1 MSAMHRAYPPRNTNV
16 HDESGYTL
24 VEMLVA
30 MTVVMFIVLGSM
42 ALLRASSGLVK
53 TSTQLQDVNE
63 EARQAINRMSR
74 DLRQAKQIV
83 TAVNPDGATFDPT
96 HIVAI
101 RFQADFDGDQCIG
114 GVALPNRTISSPCLP
129 YNSSNPEDVS
139 YCFAPV
145 AGAAGQLYV
154 IDNQASGVTPV
165 SSTSSTCQGGQPI
178 LAGNVS
184 AFSLEYRS
192 NEYRYDLNPSDG
204 VTSWRELDQGGAAVG
219 NNNGKLDVE
228 LANIDTVILNVR
240 MRTPEGH
247 QQDYRTQVD
256 LRNESQ

>member
-1 MSAMHRAYPPRNTNV
+1 MSGLRSIWRKRTDAGA
-16 HDESGYTL
+16 DAGYTL
-24 VEMLVA
+24 VELLVA
-30 MTVVMFIVLGSM
+30 MSIVMFIVLGSM
-42 ALLRASSGLVK
+42 SLLKASGSAMT

-74 DLRQAKQIV
+74 DLRQAKEIV
-83 TAVNPDGATFDPT
+83 TAVNPDGAAFDPT
-96 HIVAI
+96 HIVAV

-114 GVALPNRTISSPCLP
+114 GVVLPNRTITSACLP
-129 YNSSNPEDVS
+129 YNASNPEDIS

-154 IDNQASGVTPV
+154 IDNQVSGVTPV
-165 SSTSSTCQGGQPI
+165 TATSSTCDGGQPI

-184 AFSLEYRS
+184 GFTLEYRS
-192 NEYRYDLNPSDG
+192 SEYRYDLNPSDG
-204 VTSWRELDQGGAAVG
+204 ITTWRELDQGGAAVG
-219 NNNGKLDVE
+219 NNNGQLDVE
-228 LANIDTVILNVR
+228 LADVDSVTLALK

-247 QQDYRTQVD
+247 LQDYRTQVD

>member
-1 MSAMHRAYPPRNTNV
+1 MSVVRAWRTRRNTASN
-16 HDESGYTL
+16 EGGYTL

-42 ALLRASSGLVK
+42 ALLRSSSGLVK
-53 TSTQLQDVNE
+53 TSSQLQDVNE

-96 HIVAI
+96 RIVAI
-101 RFQADFDGDQCIG
+101 RFEADFDGDQCIG
-114 GVALPNRTISSPCLP
+114 GQALPNRTISSGCLP
-129 YNSSNPEDVS
+129 YNSSNPEDIT

-154 IDNQASGVTPV
+154 IDNDDPTVTPV
-165 SSTSSTCQGGQPI
+165 TSSSTSCQGGQPI

-204 VTSWRELDQGGAAVG
+204 ITTWRELDQGGAAVG
-219 NNNGKLDVE
+219 NNNGQLDVE
-228 LANIDTVILNVR
+228 LANIDTVILNVK

-247 QQDYRTQVD
+247 VQDYRTQVD

>member
-1 MSAMHRAYPPRNTNV
+1 MSRQQRAPRANAV
-16 HDESGYTL
+16 LAHDEIGYTL

-42 ALLRASSGLVK
+42 ALLRSSSGLVK
-53 TSTQLQDVNE
+53 TSSQLQDVNE

-74 DLRQAKQIV
+74 DLRQAKQVV
-83 TAVNPDGATFDPT
+83 TAVNPDGAVFDPT
-96 HIVAI
+96 HLVAI

-114 GVALPNRTISSPCLP
+114 GVALPNRTITTPCLA
-129 YNSSNPEDVS
+129 YNGSNPEDVS

-154 IDNQASGVTPV
+154 IDNQGSGVTPV
-165 SSTSSTCQGGQPI
+165 TSTSSTCQGGQPI

-184 AFSLEYRS
+184 GFSLEYRS

-204 VTSWRELDQGGAAVG
+204 VTSWQELDHGGSAVG
-219 NNNGKLDVE
+219 NNNGQLDVE
-228 LANIDTVILNVR
+228 LAHIDTVILSLR

-247 QQDYRTQVD
+247 LQDYRTQVD

>member
-1 MSAMHRAYPPRNTNV
+1 MTARSSRWRLPVRAIRGQQ
-16 HDESGYTL
+16 GYTL

-30 MTVVMFIVLGSM
+30 MSIVMFIVLGGMS
-42 ALLRASSGLVK
+42 LLKASGGAVT

-74 DLRQAKQIV
+74 DLRQAKVIV
-83 TAVNPDGATFDPT
+83 TAVNPDGTAFDPT

-101 RFQADFDGDQCIG
+101 RFKADFDGDQCIG
-114 GVALPNRTISSPCLP
+114 GVALPNRTIATGCLP
-129 YNSSNPEDVS
+129 YNASNPEDVS

-154 IDNQASGVTPV
+154 IDNQATGVTPV
-165 SSTSSTCQGGQPI
+165 IPTSTTCQGGQPI

-184 AFSLEYRS
+184 GFTLEYRS
-192 NEYRYDLNPSDG
+192 NEYQYDLHPSDG
-204 VTSWRELDQGGAAVG
+204 ITTWLELDEGGGVNS
-219 NNNGKLDVE
+219 NNNGRLDVE
-228 LANIDTVILNVR
+228 LADIDTVVLTLR

-247 QQDYRTQVD
+247 LQDYRTQVD

>member
-1 MSAMHRAYPPRNTNV
+1 MRG
-16 HDESGYTL
+16 EQGYTL

-30 MTVVMFIVLGSM
+30 MSIVMFIVLGGMS
-42 ALLRASSGLVK
+42 LLKASGSLVT

-74 DLRQAKQIV
+74 DLRQAKVIV
-83 TAVNPDGATFDPT
+83 TAVNPDGPTFDPT

-114 GVALPNRTISSPCLP
+114 GVPSVPLPNRTISSSCLP
-129 YNSSNPEDVS
+129 YNASNPEDVS

-154 IDNQASGVTPV
+154 IDNKASGVTPV
-165 SSTSSTCQGGQPI
+165 ISTSTTCQGGQPI

-184 AFSLEYRS
+184 GFTLEYRS
-192 NEYRYDLNPSDG
+192 NAYQYDLHPSDG
-204 VTSWRELDQGGAAVG
+204 VTTWMELDQGGATTS
-219 NNNGKLDVE
+219 NNNGRLDVE
-228 LANIDTVILNVR
+228 LADIDTVILNLR

-247 QQDYRTQVD
+247 LQDYRTQVD
-256 LRNESQ
+256 LRNKSQ

>member
-1 MSAMHRAYPPRNTNV
+1 MSGLSSRWRGRLAAMRGEP
-16 HDESGYTL
+16 GYTL

-30 MTVVMFIVLGSM
+30 MSIVMFIVLGGMS
-42 ALLRASSGLVK
+42 LLRASSSAVT

-74 DLRQAKQIV
+74 DLRQAKSIV
-83 TAVNPDGATFDPT
+83 TAVNPDGVAFDPT

-101 RFQADFDGDQCIG
+101 RFKADFDGDQCIG
-114 GVALPNRTISSPCLP
+114 GVVLPNRTISSSCLP
-129 YNSSNPEDVS
+129 YNASNPEDVS

-154 IDNQASGVTPV
+154 IDNQAPGVSPVTPT
-165 SSTSSTCQGGQPI
+165 STTCQGGQPI

-184 AFSLEYRS
+184 GFTLEYRS

-219 NNNGKLDVE
+219 NNNGQLDVE
-228 LANIDTVILNVR
+228 LGSVDTVVLSLR
-240 MRTPEGH
+240 MRTAEGH
-247 QQDYRTQVD
+247 VQNYRTQVD

>member
-1 MSAMHRAYPPRNTNV
+1 MTRAAAAWRTRTRPGKG
-16 HDESGYTL
+16 DQGFTL

-30 MTVVMFIVLGSM
+30 MTVVMFIVLGGM
-42 ALLRASSGLVK
+42 ALLRSSSELVT

-83 TAVNPDGATFDPT
+83 TAVNPDGPSFDPA
-96 HIVAI
+96 HIVAV

-114 GVALPNRTISSPCLP
+114 GVPLPNRTITAPCLP
-129 YNSSNPEDVS
+129 YNASNPEDIS

-145 AGAAGQLYV
+145 PGAAGQLYV
-154 IDNQASGVTPV
+154 IDNQAAGVTPV
-165 SSTSSTCQGGQPI
+165 SATSTSCQGGQPI

-192 NEYRYDLNPSDG
+192 NLYRYDLNPSDG
-204 VTSWRELDQGGAAVG
+204 ITTWRELDQGGSAVG
-219 NNNGKLDVE
+219 NNNGRLDME
-228 LANIDTVILNVR
+228 LANIDTVVLNVR